1 MYTEGYLIDIVEEG
15 SWKDAKVE
23 GSQTSEKVIVMRKTL
38 IIKDKID
45 RILKLECD
53 KTEKLKINEYYNF
66 FYENGKAT
74 NVYQDKKLINEMCSE
89 ENIIKSDEG
98 IDFLEGTMI
107 ISIFTIFMLGVGAV
121 LIDIPLLLILKYF
134 ILSDVVFNNFV
145 KDYHIPMLICSTIMT
160 IFVFYWG
167 TDKIE
172 KKEIQKNNNI
182 IENFRNEIDKELQE
196 RKNIKINV
204 KDNYINK

>member
-74 NVYQDKKLINEMCSE
+74 NVYQDKKMHYLTSY
-89 ENIIKSDEG
+89 
-98 IDFLEGTMI
+98 
-107 ISIFTIFMLGVGAV
+107 VG
-121 LIDIPLLLILKYF
+121 IPLDLI
-134 ILSDVVFNNFV
+134 
-145 KDYHIPMLICSTIMT
+145 
-160 IFVFYWG
+160 
-167 TDKIE
+167 
-172 KKEIQKNNNI
+172 
-182 IENFRNEIDKELQE
+182 
-196 RKNIKINV
+196 
-204 KDNYINK
+204 

>member
-15 SWKDAKVE
+15 SWKEAKVE

-38 IIKDKID
+38 IIKDKMD

-53 KTEKLKINEYYNF
+53 QTEKLKINEYYNF

-74 NVYQDKKLINEMCSE
+74 NVYQDKKSINEMVSE
-89 ENIIKSDEG
+89 ENIIKSDES
-98 IDFLEGTMI
+98 IDFLEGAMI
-107 ISIFTIFMLGVGAV
+107 ISIFTIFMIGVGAV

-134 ILSDVVFNNFV
+134 ILSDVGLNNFV
-145 KDYHIPMLICSTIMT
+145 KDYHVPMMICSTIIT

-167 TDKIE
+167 TNKIE
-172 KKEIQKNNNI
+172 KKELQKNNNI
-182 IENFRNEIDKELQE
+182 IEDFRNEMEKELKE
-196 RKNIKINV
+196 RENIKCIEKNE
-204 KDNYINK
+204 INK

>member
-74 NVYQDKKLINEMCSE
+74 NVYQDKKLINEMSSE

-160 IFVFYWG
+160 ILLG
-167 TDKIE
+167 
-172 KKEIQKNNNI
+172 N
-182 IENFRNEIDKELQE
+182 R
-196 RKNIKINV
+196 
-204 KDNYINK
+204 